1 MDNNL
6 PEPNNI
12 TPQMLEERLHLM
24 QTLEGRTPEECRAI
38 ADVTLEHYAP
48 RAATLGMRALK
59 NELQELSMRYG
70 YPDDYHRL
78 KTMLR
83 DAEANC
89 NNIFQAF
96 RFPICAILETLG
108 IEYRFLY
115 RMKSVYSIWRK
126 MQRKGKTFDEVYD
139 LFATRIVYKTPDTLQ
154 PLTAVIPGYHLQQPQ
169 PAPAPTF
176 DPEVLTCWRIYA
188 TITAIYPIQPD
199 RIKDWVTHPKPNGY
213 QALHI
218 TCKGPGGNWIE
229 VQIRSERMNY
239 EAEYGT
245 VAHWKYKAGNK

>member
-1 MDNNL
+1 MDTNR
-6 PEPNNI
+6 PEQTAI
-12 TPQMLEERLHLM
+12 TPQMLEERLHIM
-24 QTLEGRTPEECRAI
+24 QSLDGRGPEECRAI
-38 ADVTLEHYAP
+38 ADATLEHYAP
-48 RAATLGMRALK
+48 RAAALGMRALK

-70 YPDDYHRL
+70 YPDDYRRL
-78 KTMLR
+78 KALLR
-83 DAEANC
+83 EAEANC
-89 NNIFQAF
+89 HTVFQTF
-96 RFPICAILETLG
+96 RLPICSMLETLG
-108 IEYRFLY
+108 IEYRFLC

-139 LFATRIVYKTPDTLQ
+139 LFATRIVFKTPDQ
-154 PLTAVIPGYHLQQPQ
+154 VPPLTALLPGYTLEPQ
-169 PAPAPTF
+169 PAPTVTA

-188 TITAIYPIQPD
+188 AITAIYPIQPG

-229 VQIRSERMNY
+229 VQIRSERMDY